1 MLLNYKIIYMYLFI
15 IRRNFFTDSEKM
27 TIIAKKCLGSKGGIG
42 VDEIIFRCPKDC
54 PWNKQCF
61 IFKTQGEVNGE
72 LVILHKCDVTKEDI
86 PIRIK
91 ERQTIA

>member
-1 MLLNYKIIYMYLFI
+1 MLLEYWIILVYLL
-15 IRRNFFTDSEKM
+15 IRRNFFTDGDK
-27 TIIAKKCLGSKGGIG
+27 TTPNARKCLGSRGGIR

-61 IFKTQGEVNGE
+61 ICKIQGEVSGE

-91 ERQTIA
+91 KRQETA